1 MKIIYE
7 IERKY
12 KNWNIWIYEL
22 KDKDY
27 NIWDYKLKNEN
38 YNIYIIMKWKIK
50 IINIWKLLNEDLKLI
65 LEL

>member
-7 IERKY
+7 IEKKY

-50 IINIWKLLNEDLKLI
+50 IIKIFK
-65 LEL
+65 